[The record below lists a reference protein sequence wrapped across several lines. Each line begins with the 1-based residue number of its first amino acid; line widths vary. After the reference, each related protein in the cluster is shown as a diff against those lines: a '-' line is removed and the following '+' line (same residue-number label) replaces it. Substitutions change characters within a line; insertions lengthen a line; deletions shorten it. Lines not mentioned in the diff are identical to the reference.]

1 MDTKIEIGRENIYF
15 EMESKQEDHAETCDD
30 LVVSIKHL

>member
-1 MDTKIEIGRENIYF
+1 MDTKIEVGRENIYF
-15 EMESKQEDHAETCDD
+15 EMESKHEDHAEMCDD